1 MVMALTESLPG
12 PASPPPDDPAVRD
25 ERLHASLLRSRRA
38 GVAISERWL
47 FTIGGALA
55 VGGIALVIVG
65 WAGTSRTVLVAGQ
78 IPYLVSGGLL
88 GLALVFLGG
97 FLYFG
102 YWLAVLVRESG
113 ERGESDR
120 ADFERLRS
128 GLEQATVALES
139 VVRLMQ
145 SGEAG
150 APVVASA
157 GHERLVATSTGTM
170 VHRADCPAVAGRDN
184 VRVVDDIGSLKPCSI
199 CNPA

>member
-1 MVMALTESLPG
+1 MALTESIPG
-12 PASPPPDDPAVRD
+12 PSAPPPDDASTRD
-25 ERLHASLLRSRRA
+25 ERLHASLLRSRRTT
-38 GVAISERWL
+38 VAISERWL

-55 VGGIALVIVG
+55 IGGIALVIVG

-78 IPYLVSGGLL
+78 IPYVVSGGLL
-88 GLALVFLGG
+88 GLGLVFLGG

-128 GLEQATVALES
+128 GLEQATLALETM
-139 VVRLMQ
+139 VTLMQ
-145 SGEAG
+145 GTG
-150 APVVASA
+150 GTASSLA
-157 GHERLVATSTGTM
+157 TTSHEQLVATATGSM

-184 VRVVDDIGSLKPCSI
+184 LRVVGEVGGLKPCSI
-199 CNPA
+199 CNPV